1 MTHVASDLHLGHKNI
16 IEYCERPFD
25 SVSEMNDTLLKNW
38 NECVGPNERVLY
50 LGDLAPFEDRTHVVQ
65 GWLNK
70 LNGQFLFIEGNHDPA
85 IPITTHES
93 YCLNLSGSGSDSDS
107 DVYLTHYPEDIPND
121 WDGWAIY
128 GHHHNNF
135 PEKYPFVDPH
145 AKRVNISIE
154 LLGFEPIPVAELFRW
169 IEAGDRLITRPGVN
183 ENRALQDR

>member
-93 YCLNLSGSGSDSDS
+93 YCLNLSGSGLRLRCLSHPLSGR
-107 DVYLTHYPEDIPND
+107 HPERL
-121 WDGWAIY
+121 GWM
-128 GHHHNNF
+128 GDLRT
-135 PEKYPFVDPH
+135 PPQQLSRKV
-145 AKRVNISIE
+145 
-154 LLGFEPIPVAELFRW
+154 PVCRSQ
-169 IEAGDRLITRPGVN
+169 R
-183 ENRALQDR
+183 